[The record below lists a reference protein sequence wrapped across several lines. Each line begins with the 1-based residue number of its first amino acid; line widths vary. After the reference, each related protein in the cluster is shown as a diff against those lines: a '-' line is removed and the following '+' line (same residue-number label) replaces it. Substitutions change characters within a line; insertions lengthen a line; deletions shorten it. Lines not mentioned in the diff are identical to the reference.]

1 MFILLWTTLEIFG
14 EDPPP
19 PITKHNSELHHVLI
33 IFWFL
38 ISITFL
44 QLFLIFH
51 FPLSL
56 VWTYTFCAVWQWL
69 RMFYLRFLFWI
80 SLHSLGFRSA
90 WHTVF
95 IIVGYYIA
103 LFQTCMTQG
112 YMYYVKCYWME
123 QTRFISCKTIQP
135 Q

>member
-1 MFILLWTTLEIFG
+1 MFILLWTTLAIFG

-19 PITKHNSELHHVLI
+19 LTKHNSELHHVLI

-44 QLFLIFH
+44 QLFLIF
-51 FPLSL
+51 SL
-56 VWTYTFCAVWQWL
+56 FLIACLNYTFCAVWQWL

-80 SLHSLGFRSA
+80 SLGFRSA
-90 WHTVF
+90 WHTVLVL

-123 QTRFISCKTIQP
+123 QTRFISCKIIQP